1 MLPNDRFTGSEAVRL
16 KGNRGFPACPRKRT
30 SRSELLPPPAL
41 GERCHRGLASRPCPL
56 RSDSARR
63 TNDSNTL
70 CNDSRTAGALA
81 LIAPT
86 ITDQSMNTK
95 TSEGVTCI
103 TPPAP
108 PPVTSSVLQALAD
121 RLMRCCT
128 NRRTMV
134 RQQKGTT
141 MKTLITA
148 LALAALI
155 AATQSPALAQL
166 MGW

>member
-1 MLPNDRFTGSEAVRL
+1 MGDAEGPHGDLHVALNAAIAASLVARVRFAPIAA
-16 KGNRGFPACPRKRT
+16 RGGQTIA
-30 SRSELLPPPAL
+30 AL
-41 GERCHRGLASRPCPL
+41 
-56 RSDSARR
+56 
-63 TNDSNTL
+63 
-70 CNDSRTAGALA
+70 AGALA
-81 LIAPT
+81 LTAPN

-95 TSEGVTCI
+95 TSEDVTCI
-103 TPPAP
+103 TPPAT
-108 PPVTSSVLQALAD
+108 PPVTSSVPQALAD
-121 RLMRCCT
+121 RPMRCCT

-148 LALAALI
+148 LTLAALI